1 MSTSPMLLLLGL
13 VSGLVAVGSGF
24 LFCVD
29 VWAALID
36 STADVTA
43 ERVLLGQVVQEGLL
57 LVVSLWACTWAWTR
71 SRADKHNKTA
81 PPDRATVAG
90 SGISRSPITHRVQRP
105 TSSATADAIP
115 PTPRSG

>member
-1 MSTSPMLLLLGL
+1 MSVSPMLLLLGL
-13 VSGLVAVGSGF
+13 VSGLVALGSGF
-24 LFCVD
+24 VCVAD
-29 VWAALID
+29 VWAALSD
-36 STADVTA
+36 PTDDVTA

-71 SRADKHNKTA
+71 RRADKLNRTK
-81 PPDRATVAG
+81 PSDRATVAG
-90 SGISRSPITHRVQRP
+90 SGISRSPIAHRVQRP